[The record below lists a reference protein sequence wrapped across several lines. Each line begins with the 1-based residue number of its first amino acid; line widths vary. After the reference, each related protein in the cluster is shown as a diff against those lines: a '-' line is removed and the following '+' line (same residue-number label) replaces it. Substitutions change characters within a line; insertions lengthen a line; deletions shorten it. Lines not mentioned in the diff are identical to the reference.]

1 MDVARRLSTTAGVT
15 AVLIAA
21 YNPVA
26 LALVVRADPGVH
38 PLPVPLF
45 AALTGF
51 TVLGGIWYL
60 LRPRLQARLA
70 VLGRHAMAVDT
81 VSLLGF
87 LALVTVQ
94 VATTGGV
101 RHAMWLYFA
110 FLIVFAAAQLP
121 LVLTPVFGVLSS
133 GCLLLATW
141 VAGTLGRQTAGDLVV
156 ACVGLPLLAVFAA
169 TLSAAVRTLQR
180 DSEQARTHLA
190 GQVKEISGV
199 LGGVASGDL
208 RMRVTE
214 HSATVDGPVHQV
226 WSSLESAVDSLRE
239 VVAQV
244 QSGGHLLA
252 GAAAELS
259 ATAAQTADGTDEQA
273 AAIAET
279 TASLRRLSDA
289 AADIADTAQAVAEAA
304 DDVTRVS
311 AEGRAVVNL
320 AVDSIDQL
328 AQRVREIASEA
339 EALEEST
346 AEIDRIL
353 AVIDDLADQTN
364 LLALNA
370 AIEAAR
376 AGEHGRGFAVVAA
389 EVRKLAE
396 RAQSSTGRIQAI
408 VVGIRSGTRRT
419 VLASEEGARAAA
431 RGAELAAQVEERLD
445 VIAMAAAR
453 TADSAGAIHEATRLQ
468 DQASEAVLAT
478 MGQVSAASQQQAMGA
493 RASADAVAELDRLA
507 RRLSDSIATFETG

>member
-15 AVLIAA
+15 AVAVA
-21 YNPVA
+21 VYNPVA
-26 LALVVRADPGVH
+26 LALVVRADPTVH

-45 AALTGF
+45 AVLTVV
-51 TVLGGIWYL
+51 TVLGGVWYL
-60 LRPRLQARLA
+60 LRPGLQSRLPFLTRHA
-70 VLGRHAMAVDT
+70 VLVDT
-81 VSLLGF
+81 TSLLVF
-87 LALVTVQ
+87 LGLVTVQ
-94 VATTGGV
+94 VTTTGGV

-110 FLIVFAAAQLP
+110 FLIVFASAQLP
-121 LVLTPVFGVLSS
+121 LVFTPVFGVLSS
-133 GCLLLATW
+133 LCLVLATW
-141 VAGTLGRQTAGDLVV
+141 VAGTLGTPTAGDLLV
-156 ACVGLPLLAVFAA
+156 ACLGLLLLAVFTT
-169 TLSAAVRTLQR
+169 TLSSAVRSLQR
-180 DSEQARTHLA
+180 DSERARTRLA
-190 GQVKEISGV
+190 VQVQEISGA

-208 RMRVTE
+208 RTHVTDP
-214 HSATVDGPVHQV
+214 ADAVDGPVREV
-226 WSSLESAVDSLRE
+226 WASLASAVGSLRG

-244 QSGGHLLA
+244 QSSGHQLA
-252 GAAAELS
+252 SAAAELS
-259 ATAAQTADGTDEQA
+259 ATATQTADGTDEQA

-289 AADIADTAQAVAEAA
+289 AADIARTAEAVAEAA

-328 AQRVREIASEA
+328 AQRVRDIASEA

-346 AEIDRIL
+346 TEIDRIL

-376 AGEHGRGFAVVAA
+376 AGENGRGFAVVAA

-431 RGAELAAQVEERLD
+431 RGTELATQVEERLD

-453 TADSAGAIHEATRLQ
+453 TADSAGAIHEATRMQ
-468 DQASEAVLAT
+468 DEASEAVLAT

-507 RRLSDSIATFETG
+507 QRLRESIATFETG